1 MNREKRERREK
12 ILFPDER
19 YAVQG
24 VVFDVYRVDLLFNFD
39 DYPKA
44 EIIRIANTNFRVFR
58 AFRG

>member
-1 MNREKRERREK
+1 MNRETREKREK
-12 ILFPDER
+12 VLFPDEC

-24 VVFDVYRVDLLFNFD
+24 VVFGAYRVDLLFNLG

-44 EIIRIANTNFRVFR
+44 EIVRIANTNFRDFR

>member
-1 MNREKRERREK
+1 MNRETRERREK
-12 ILFPDER
+12 ILFTDEC

-24 VVFDVYRVDLLFNFD
+24 VVFDVYRVDLLVNFGT
-39 DYPKA
+39 YPKA